1 MILFFV
7 IVCDVTT
14 CMYTVHGVPYIMYI
28 FVMSFRVILIGVEG
42 QNTLHTQIV

>member
-14 CMYTVHGVPYIMYI
+14 CITVHGVPYIMYI
-28 FVMSFRVILIGVEG
+28 FVMPFRVILIGVEG